1 MYYQVMNTMK
11 LNGYSLIE
19 LNEMIPYEVD
29 IFAALLKQ
37 AKEKEKQSYGK

>member
-1 MYYQVMNTMK
+1 MNTMK

-37 AKEKEKQSYGK
+37 AKEKERQNYGK